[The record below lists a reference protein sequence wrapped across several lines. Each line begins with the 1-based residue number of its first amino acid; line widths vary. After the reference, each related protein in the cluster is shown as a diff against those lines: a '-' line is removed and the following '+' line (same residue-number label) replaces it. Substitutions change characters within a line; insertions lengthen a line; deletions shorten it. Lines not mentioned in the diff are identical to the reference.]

1 MAEILVAGRSNV
13 GKSSLI
19 RELTGKKVKVGKR
32 PGVTREFKRIKL
44 GKKLDLV
51 DLPGFGYIAGIS
63 DEEQE
68 KIKTEIV
75 RYLEDNKDEILFAIQ
90 VIDTSSFLEIAER
103 WKKRDQVPVGVEL
116 FSFLRDLGL
125 RPIVAANKVDKVKA
139 SELDEVLDE
148 ICVELGL
155 DPPWRQWM
163 DTIVPVSAKTGE
175 GIDDLDKLARQRFRE
190 KGREELLIYF

>member
-1 MAEILVAGRSNV
+1 MTEILVAGRSNV

-19 RELTGKKVKVGKR
+19 RKLTGKKVEVGKR

-68 KIKTEIV
+68 KIKTKIV
-75 RYLEDNKDEILFAIQ
+75 RYLENNKNEILFAIQ

-103 WKKRDQVPVGVEL
+103 WKKRDQIPIGVEL
-116 FSFLRDLGL
+116 FSFLRDLEL
-125 RPIVAANKVDKVKA
+125 MPIVAANKVDKIKA
-139 SELDEVLDE
+139 SDLDEILDR
-148 ICVELGL
+148 ICVELGM

-163 DTIVPVSAKTGE
+163 DTIVPVSAKTGK

-190 KGREELLIYF
+190 RGQEELLRYF